1 VVVLHELEG
10 SLNHGVLEVEGRVE
24 SRYLAGKVLTDTKV
38 FGSPPDKLGRPNE
51 AGCNSAHRLLTRPL
65 GAQQVDFNTAR
76 KIEAPLH
83 GRGDLDALFYG
94 NHMVAVSTQ
103 VEATKSRRAGLQLAG
118 LEAG

>member
-1 VVVLHELEG
+1 
-10 SLNHGVLEVEGRVE
+10 
-24 SRYLAGKVLTDTKV
+24 
-38 FGSPPDKLGRPNE
+38 
-51 AGCNSAHRLLTRPL
+51 
-65 GAQQVDFNTAR
+65 
-76 KIEAPLH
+76 LH